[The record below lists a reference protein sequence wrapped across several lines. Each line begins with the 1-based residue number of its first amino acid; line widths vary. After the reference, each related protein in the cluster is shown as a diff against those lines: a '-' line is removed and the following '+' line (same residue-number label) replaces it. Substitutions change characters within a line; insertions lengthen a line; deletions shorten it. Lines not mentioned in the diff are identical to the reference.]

1 MAVKPILADEPPEQ
15 SPEPVVPSPVSSHA
29 VALGVLAALGVILL
43 LRYAADVFIPL
54 VLGVLVS
61 YALEPLVEWLQR
73 WWVPRGLA
81 AALVVLT
88 IVAGVGGGAWAL
100 SDDAL
105 QIVRDLPPAARRV
118 RESLRTLRQPGGES
132 PIAQVEELATE
143 IEKSAAAAA
152 APDVAPPPGVTRVQ
166 VEEKPLDVRSY
177 FWTGSMGLLGLAS
190 QGILLFFLV
199 YFLLSTGD
207 LYKRKLVRIVGA
219 PLSRK
224 RVTVEVLDEISTQI
238 QRFLLVQVFTS
249 AVVAVASWLA
259 FRSAGLEHAGVWA
272 VLAGLFNSIPYF
284 GPFIVMAG
292 VAMVAFLQF
301 GTFEMAVY
309 LAALSFA
316 ITTVEGFLLTPWLI
330 GRAARMNEV
339 AVFVGLLFWAW
350 MWGVIGMLLAV
361 PIMVTVK
368 AVCDRVED
376 LKPIG
381 ELLGD

>member
-1 MAVKPILADEPPEQ
+1 MQRKPIPAEDA
-15 SPEPVVPSPVSSHA
+15 SAEPVVPSPVSGQTIA
-29 VALGVLAALGVILL
+29 VAILAALGVVVL

-61 YALEPLVEWLQR
+61 YALEPVVEWLIR
-73 WWVPRGLA
+73 WRVPRAAA
-81 AALVVLT
+81 AALVLLA
-88 IVAGVGGGAWAL
+88 IVGTTGAGVWAL

-105 QIVRDLPPAARRV
+105 QIVHDLPPAARRL
-118 RESLRTLRQPGGES
+118 RESLRTLRRPGGES
-132 PIAQVEELATE
+132 PIAKVEELATE
-143 IEKSAAAAA
+143 LEKSAAAAA
-152 APDVAPPPGVTRVQ
+152 SPDAPPPPGVTRVE
-166 VEEKPLDVRSY
+166 VTEKPLDVRSY

-190 QGILLFFLV
+190 QGILLLFLV

-224 RVTVEVLDEISTQI
+224 RVTVEVLDEISFQI

-249 AVVAVASWLA
+249 AVVAVASWVA
-259 FRSAGLEHAGVWA
+259 FRLAGLEHAGVWGA
-272 VLAGLFNSIPYF
+272 LAGLFNSIPYF
-284 GPFIVMAG
+284 GPFIVLAG
-292 VAMVAFLQF
+292 VAMVGFMQF
-301 GTFEMAVY
+301 GTLEMAAYV
-309 LAALSFA
+309 AALSFA
-316 ITTVEGFLLTPWLI
+316 ITTIEGFLLTPWLI
-330 GRAARMNEV
+330 GKAARMNEV

-350 MWGVIGMLLAV
+350 MWGIVGMLLAV
-361 PIMVTVK
+361 PMMVTVK